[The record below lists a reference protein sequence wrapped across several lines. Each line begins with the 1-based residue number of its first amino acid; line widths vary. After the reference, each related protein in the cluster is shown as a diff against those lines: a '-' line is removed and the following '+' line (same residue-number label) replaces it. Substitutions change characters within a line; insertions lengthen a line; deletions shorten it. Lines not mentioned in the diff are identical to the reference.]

1 MQEQDELTPALPAQ
15 DGLTLR
21 AHLYFERHLS
31 VTLDDLLKPVEPL
44 NPAGHSAKS
53 AGVYHAIQGARR
65 EDDASL
71 PQGPWQHELK
81 RADWVAVSANALD
94 TLRRKS
100 KDLQV
105 AAWLL
110 EAQIHQGGFG
120 GIAPCLVLIDA
131 LMLGYWDDLYPKR
144 TGTDTT
150 HRANVLR
157 WINRKLL
164 PLVRQV
170 PITAAGQAS
179 DFTWAD
185 REGAQRHDAAPRV
198 PGQGS
203 HGGLGGP
210 AHETRAQ
217 ALAAAMTQTP
227 AVRFQQMRAELQ
239 DALAAVARLTQTID
253 ACFDGDA
260 PSLSAFS
267 GLLAQIL
274 LGVEAELHRRGLLA
288 EVAPPAMPAALPAP
302 APDAPRVPMPVAA
315 GAGDRAQAYALL
327 EQAVQTLLVT
337 DPHSPAPYLV
347 RRAVEWGR
355 LSTSDLYKEVFIRM
369 GGQINIFELLG
380 LEVPEAQTE

>member
-1 MQEQDELTPALPAQ
+1 MQEHDELSASGPDALA
-15 DGLTLR
+15 LR
-21 AHLYFERHLS
+21 ASAYFEQHLS
-31 VTLDDLLKPVEPL
+31 VKLAELLQPVEPL

-53 AGVYHAIQGARR
+53 SGVYHAIQGARR

-100 KDLQV
+100 KDLQI

-120 GIAPCLVLIDA
+120 GIAPCLVLIDG
-131 LMLGYWDDLYPKR
+131 LMRNYWDELYPKR
-144 TGTDTT
+144 TGPDTS

-170 PITAAGQAS
+170 PITAAGQDG

-185 REGAQRHDAAPRV
+185 REGAQRLDASARAPVQGAAAP
-198 PGQGS
+198 
-203 HGGLGGP
+203 P
-210 AHETRAQ
+210 AQESRAQ
-217 ALAAAMTQTP
+217 LLATAMTQTP
-227 AVRFQQMRAELQ
+227 AVRYQQMRAELK
-239 DALAAVARLTQTID
+239 DALQAVARLTLTID
-253 ACFDGDA
+253 ACFENDA

-288 EVAPPAMPAALPAP
+288 EVVQPAMPAPLPIRLQPGDAHPAP
-302 APDAPRVPMPVAA
+302 APAAAPVCAN
-315 GAGDRAQAYALL
+315 DRAQAYALL
-327 EQAVQTLLVT
+327 EQAVQTLLLT